1 MADEEVSE
9 DIQEKIPKKKK
20 SKKLLIIIIVVIL
33 LIVIIVGV
41 FFIFFTGS
49 SSKKSKQGNT
59 NSVSHLHK
67 IPSSNQNSIGV
78 GNTVS
83 LAKVGVLFPLDT
95 FIVNLVSSNHQRYL
109 KTQMSLELSN
119 KDLAAELKAKEAVV
133 RNRVIGVLSSK
144 TYQQISTIAGKNKL
158 AQEIANAI
166 NPMLSDGSIEG
177 VFFTEFVVQ

>member
-1 MADEEVSE
+1 MADKEVSE
-9 DIQEKIPKKKK
+9 DVQEEIPKKKK

-33 LIVIIVGV
+33 LIVIGVGV
-41 FFIFFTGS
+41 FFMFFTS
-49 SSKKSKQGNT
+49 SSKKSKQDNT
-59 NSVSHLHK
+59 NSVSHSRK
-67 IPSSNQNSIGV
+67 IQSSNKNNIEI

-119 KDLAAELKAKEAVV
+119 KDLAAELKAKKAVI